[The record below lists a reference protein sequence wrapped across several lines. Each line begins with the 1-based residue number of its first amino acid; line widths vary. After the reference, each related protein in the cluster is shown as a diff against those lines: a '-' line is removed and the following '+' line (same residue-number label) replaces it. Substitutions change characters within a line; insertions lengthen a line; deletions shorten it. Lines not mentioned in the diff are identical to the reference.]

1 MTNKDKSLRDW
12 AEQGEQLLPQTW
24 EQMPDIYL
32 YMDQVITC
40 LQGMLKF
47 YDIDEKNPLITNS
60 MINNYVKNGVVE
72 RPVKKKYSRSHLA
85 RLYMICLLKQVLSMQ
100 EIDRLLREY
109 PDDPQVLFEKFA
121 GMISEV
127 TRPTCARV
135 TQAGHAG
142 EQELRELALRLSVEA
157 AAKQTAAKKIIESLD
172 QQQTENKNDPS
183 N

>member
-85 RLYMICLLKQVLSMQ
+85 RLYMISCSSRCFRCRKSTGYSGNIPAIHKFYLKNS
-100 EIDRLLREY
+100 
-109 PDDPQVLFEKFA
+109 PA
-121 GMISEV
+121 
-127 TRPTCARV
+127 
-135 TQAGHAG
+135 
-142 EQELRELALRLSVEA
+142 
-157 AAKQTAAKKIIESLD
+157 
-172 QQQTENKNDPS
+172 
-183 N
+183 

>member
-135 TQAGHAG
+135 TQAAHTG

-157 AAKQTAAKKIIESLD
+157 AAKQTAAKKIIESLESHNHEE
-172 QQQTENKNDPS
+172 TERG
-183 N
+183 

>member
-85 RLYMICLLKQVLSMQ
+85 RLYMISLLKQVLSMQ

-109 PDDPQVLFEKFA
+109 PGDPQILFEKFS

-135 TQAGHAG
+135 TQAAHTG

-157 AAKQTAAKKIIESLD
+157 AAKQTAAKKIIESLESHNHEE
-172 QQQTENKNDPS
+172 TERG
-183 N
+183 

>member
-1 MTNKDKSLRDW
+1 MTNENKSLHDW
-12 AEQGEQLLPQTW
+12 AEQGEQLSPQTW

-72 RPVKKKYSRSHLA
+72 RPVKKKYSRSHLS

-100 EIDRLLREY
+100 EIDRLLRDVES
-109 PDDPQVLFEKFA
+109 DPQERFSAFTE
-121 GMISEV
+121 MIAQA
-127 TRPTCARV
+127 TQQTCAHI
-135 TQAGHAG
+135 TQAEANGD
-142 EQELRELALRLSVEA
+142 QELRELALHLSIEA
-157 AAKQTAAKKIIESLD
+157 AAKQAAAKKIIESLESHSQMEAD
-172 QQQTENKNDPS
+172 RE
-183 N
+183 

>member
-109 PDDPQVLFEKFA
+109 PDNPQVLFEKFA

-157 AAKQTAAKKIIESLD
+157 AAKQTAAKKIIESLELHS
-172 QQQTENKNDPS
+172 QTETERG
-183 N
+183 